1 MVWRG
6 VDAEA
11 WAGTATA
18 EEHAEQAE
26 VAVEM
31 EAAAGATEA
40 AEVAEAEAEAEAA
53 GSRAARAPDLLHPL
67 GELPPLRERV
77 VLCVGRVSATKGQ
90 DLRLETRTLAPSAP

>member
-1 MVWRG
+1 LRG

-18 EEHAEQAE
+18 EEHTEEADVAAE
-26 VAVEM
+26 M
-31 EAAAGATEA
+31 AAAVGATEA
-40 AEVAEAEAEAEAA
+40 EMEAAEAEAEAA

-67 GELPPLRERV
+67 RDLCPLRERV

-90 DLRLETRTLAPSAP
+90 DLLLETLTLAP

>member
-1 MVWRG
+1 MLRG

-11 WAGTATA
+11 WAGAATA

-26 VAVEM
+26 VAAEM
-31 EAAAGATEA
+31 EVAAGATEA
-40 AEVAEAEAEAEAA
+40 AEAEAEAEAA

-67 GELPPLRERV
+67 RDLCPLRERV

-90 DLRLETRTLAPSAP
+90 DLLLETLTLAP